1 LQINNPVLYQIW
13 KDRYCKN
20 NETIDGN
27 LHRVAKFCATNEKE
41 EQEFYEVM
49 NEGLFFPAGR
59 TMSNAGIGRDLT
71 LNNCF
76 VAPQIQ
82 DNLEDI
88 FDKVKL
94 GAVTHQRGGGIG
106 YDFSQ
111 LRPKGSP
118 TSNDA
123 IASGAIS
130 FMDCFDAQTATILQ
144 GNRRG
149 ANMGMMNIYNM
160 DIEDFI
166 NAKSFDTNKLKHF
179 NITVMVDDD
188 FIHAKDNNEDIY
200 LHYPVHDTQGNIL
213 KDESKW
219 KYKKKVNAKYLWDL
233 IIQKAYDNGEPGI
246 AFYTN
251 MNNDNNLWYIEK
263 IVCSNP
269 CFEYLAGTIYGN
281 HPKTNEE
288 LNPNEYG
295 GACNLGSLMLHS
307 FVKYPFTA
315 KAKLDVDKLENTI
328 HIAVR
333 LLDNI
338 IDKNKFPHVMYE
350 NYQKAFRTI
359 GLGVTSLADT
369 LAMLNM
375 KYDGKSAQ
383 NYVFELMNFIALH
396 TYKASIELAKEKG
409 EFEFLDRE
417 RFIKSGFLQ
426 KHKNKDYLW
435 NSVIED
441 IKKYGI
447 RNAKLLS
454 IAPAGT
460 MSLTFGNNC
469 SSGIEPIFS
478 LSYDRKIKI
487 GGQQEEDTQTIK
499 MEDYAYKLW
508 KETKENNIVNEDVF
522 VTAMSMKVQDHIDML
537 KQITWHTDMSV
548 SKTINV
554 PSDYSFEDTQK
565 IYDNCHKEGIKGC
578 TIFRPNELRQ
588 GILIND
594 STVKKEEKT
603 VLMYEEI
610 PRGYIDNVPEDL
622 VYRKYK
628 LKTGCGNLYFF
639 VGVDENDGKIYDC
652 FTNTDGVG
660 GCTVNTQANSR
671 LLSAALRGGVP
682 VEYLIEQLNK
692 SGVCP
697 SFQYKK
703 GKGEKLCKG
712 KSCPSAIANILK
724 DIQKEFVEEEYS
736 NSNKGFKFTPED
748 IDKAIKEVR
757 QMEKKY
763 SKDYCPEC
771 GEPLKNEGGCNICS
785 SCGYS
790 KCS

>member
-1 LQINNPVLYQIW
+1 MKIDNPILYQIW
-13 KDRYCKN
+13 EDRYCKN
-20 NETIDGN
+20 DETIEDN
-27 LHRVAKFCATNEKE
+27 LHRVAKFCANNEKE
-41 EQEFYEVM
+41 ENEFFNIM

-82 DNLEDI
+82 DDLSDI

-94 GAVTHQRGGGIG
+94 GAITHQRGGGIG

-123 IASGAIS
+123 IASGAVS
-130 FMDCFDAQTATILQ
+130 FIDCFDSQTATILQ

-149 ANMGMMNIYNM
+149 ANMGMMNIYSM

-166 NAKSFDTNKLKHF
+166 NAKSYDTNKLKHF
-179 NITVMVDDD
+179 NITVMVDDN
-188 FIHAKDNNEDIY
+188 FIEAKNNNEEVY
-200 LHYPVHDTQGNIL
+200 LHFPVYDKQGNIL
-213 KDESKW
+213 NDESKW
-219 KYKKKVNAKYLWDL
+219 IYKKKINAKYLWDL
-233 IIQKAYDNGEPGI
+233 ITQKAYENGEPGI
-246 AFYTN
+246 AFYSN

-269 CFEYLAGTIYGN
+269 CFEYLAGTIFGIN
-281 HPKTNEE
+281 PKTNEK
-288 LNPNEYG
+288 LNSNEFG
-295 GACNLGSLMLHS
+295 GACNLGSLILHN
-307 FVKYPFTA
+307 FVKNPFTLNA
-315 KAKLDVDKLENTI
+315 EIDFDKLKDTI
-328 HIAVR
+328 YISVR

-338 IDKNKFPHVMYE
+338 IDKNKFPHIMYE

-359 GLGVTSLADT
+359 GLGITSLADT
-369 LAMLNM
+369 LVMLNM
-375 KYDGKSAQ
+375 KYNSKSARS
-383 NYVFELMNFIALH
+383 YVFKLMNFISLN

-417 RFIKSGFLQ
+417 KFIQSGFLQ
-426 KHKNKDYLW
+426 KHKIIDDSW
-435 NSVIED
+435 NLIIED

-454 IAPAGT
+454 IAPTGT

-487 GGQQEEDTQTIK
+487 GGQQEEDTQIIK

-508 KETKENNIVNEDVF
+508 KETNIDNIVNENIF
-522 VTAMSMKVQDHIDML
+522 VTAMNMEVQDHIDML
-537 KQITWHTDMSV
+537 KRITWHTDMSV

-554 PSDYSFEDTQK
+554 PTNYSFEETQK
-565 IYDNCHKEGIKGC
+565 IYDECHKAGIKGC

-588 GILIND
+588 GILIDNN
-594 STVKKEEKT
+594 TNKKETKEIIPI
-603 VLMYEEI
+603 YEEI
-610 PRGYIDNVPEDL
+610 PRGYIESVPEDL

-639 VGVDENDGKIYDC
+639 VGVDENDNKIYDC

-682 VEYLIEQLNK
+682 VEYIIEQLNK
-692 SGVCP
+692 SGTCP

-703 GKGEKLCKG
+703 GKGELLCKG
-712 KSCPSAIANILK
+712 KSCPSAIANVLK
-724 DIQKEFVEEEYS
+724 DILQEFNEEEQS
-736 NSNKGFKFTPED
+736 IQNPKIIPENIENPIKKIKQ
-748 IDKAIKEVR
+748 IDK
-757 QMEKKY
+757 KY
-763 SKDYCPEC
+763 DKFHCPEC
-771 GEPLKNEGGCNICS
+771 GEILRNEGGCTICNL
-785 SCGYS
+785 CGYS